1 MTKSIIEKFEEQ
13 FGYCFNIGA
22 VPDTITKKNI
32 KQFLLT
38 ELQALKEEVLG
49 DKQLEMETTG
59 PLDYQDGFSAGYNDK
74 REHAIEVFEKFG
86 IK

>member
-38 ELQALKEEVLG
+38 ELQALKEEVG
-49 DKQLEMETTG
+49 KVSGE
-59 PLDYQDGFSAGYNDK
+59 YGY
-74 REHAIEVFEKFG
+74 EVEEVFKKFG
-86 IK
+86 VK